1 MIKTLSDAVTIIE
14 FLMSRQGKSIDEA
27 IREADVPL
35 HLREQVVKYFAPPLD
50 IVPPDLVVDNKQQLP
65 KCDPE
70 NDSNQQYFGS
80 LQRYLIDVRNRPKST
95 VGSLSESS
103 LSIIRRLPKPE
114 AADKFQVRGLVLGY
128 IQSGKTASMAA
139 LISRAAD
146 EGYKLFIVLGG
157 LWKDLRSQ
165 TQLRM
170 DQEIA
175 GYSDEPKEGPY
186 VDYDPSLPRWVRLT
200 RSGLDGDFTSGG
212 PNDLN
217 PLTPK
222 LAVIKKNKKIE
233 ALTEWLKEAPVPLRD
248 LPALVID
255 DEADQGS
262 IDTNYGRTDDDGEPI
277 DPSATNRRIR
287 ELLRALPKCV
297 YIGYTATPFANVLID
312 AAAEE
317 DLYPRDFIVSLPE
330 PAGYFGPRRLF
341 GLGLDPSNLSP
352 VSKEKPALDV
362 IRPVKDSDLD
372 QIDRA
377 LEFQG
382 DCPDVLQDALLAFLL
397 SCCGR
402 SARDQGK
409 QHFSM
414 LVHPSQK
421 TNPHRIFAGAIAKE
435 LEYLKSAASYPRKF
449 PDLMKR
455 AKEMWD
461 SDFRRVTRSQNDSEL
476 PEHDFETIWKFAKSV
491 LDEIEIKVLNIYSED
506 ELDYKGAPKRY
517 IVVGGNRLSRGLT
530 LEGLSVSVFTRS
542 ANQYDTLLQMGRWFG
557 YRPQYADLTRIYVD
571 KDMADRFAELARVE
585 DELRADIKKY
595 AQEPDPP
602 TPLDLKPVIRTHPA
616 MAITSRTK
624 MGAGK
629 PINISFQNTNSETIS
644 FPIDRKD
651 FLEKNLNAGRALISH
666 LEKSGGAKPVNGTYI
681 WKDIPASVIL
691 DFLNDYEFSR
701 DAREVNRI
709 SLTNYIKRQNDNGE
723 LLLWDIVLPRGSRE
737 LEPYPW
743 SKNVFAHKIHR
754 SPYTA
759 TSVRQLKSPGDI
771 DSWREQTGRDP
782 KDPKYGAMVLYLIDK
797 NSESPAPEGRKFFSD
812 PAAAEDLLGMVFVF
826 PESKSNATVEYA
838 SQ

>member
-1 MIKTLSDAVTIIE
+1 MIKTLSDAVTIVE
-14 FLMSRQGKSIDEA
+14 FLMSRQGKSVDDA
-27 IREADVPL
+27 IKEVDVPL

-50 IVPPDLVVDNKQQLP
+50 IVAPDLIVDNKQQLP

-70 NDSNQQYFGS
+70 NDSTQQRFGS
-80 LQRYLIDVRNRPKST
+80 LQRFLIDVRERPKT
-95 VGSLSESS
+95 IVGSLSESS
-103 LSIIRRLPKPE
+103 LSIVRRFPKPD

-165 TQLRM
+165 TQTRL

-186 VDYDPSLPRWVRLT
+186 VEYDTGLPQWVRLT

-222 LAVIKKNKKIE
+222 LAIIKKNKKIE
-233 ALTEWLKEAPVPLRD
+233 ALTEWLKKAPVPLKD

-255 DEADQGS
+255 DEADQAS

-277 DPSATNRRIR
+277 DPSATNRRVR
-287 ELLRALPKCV
+287 DLLRALPKCV

-312 AAAEE
+312 ASGEE

-330 PAGYFGPRRLF
+330 PADYYGPRRLF
-341 GLGLDPSNLSP
+341 GLGLEPSDLSP
-352 VSKEKPALDV
+352 SSAEKPTLDV
-362 IRPVKDSDLD
+362 IRHVKDSELD
-372 QIDRA
+372 QLDQA
-377 LEFQG
+377 LELQG
-382 DCPDVLQDALLAFLL
+382 DCPEVLSKALLAFLL

-402 SARDQGK
+402 MARNQGK

-421 TNPHRIFAGAIAKE
+421 TEPHRIFADAIRKE
-435 LEYLKSAASYPRKF
+435 LDYLKGAATYPKKF
-449 PDLMKR
+449 PDLLKR

-461 SDFRRVTRSQNDSEL
+461 DDFRRVTRSQNDQEL
-476 PEHDFETIWKFAKSV
+476 PEYDFEIIWKFAKSI
-491 LDEIEIKVLNIYSED
+491 LNEIEIKVLNIYSED
-506 ELDYKGAPKRY
+506 EIDYKLGTARRY

-530 LEGLSVSVFTRS
+530 LEGLSVSVFTRN

-602 TPLDLKPVIRTHPA
+602 TPLELKPIIRTHPA
-616 MAITSRTK
+616 LAITSRAK
-624 MGAGK
+624 MGAGR
-629 PINISFQNTNSETIS
+629 PVQISFQNTSSETIT

-666 LEKSGGAKPVNGTYI
+666 LEKTAHVKPVNGTYI
-681 WKDIPASVIL
+681 WKDLPASVIL
-691 DFLNDYEFSR
+691 DFLNVYEFSR
-701 DAREVNRI
+701 NAREVDRI
-709 SLTNYIKRQNDNGE
+709 SLTNYIKRQNEKGE
-723 LLLWDIVLPRGSRE
+723 LSSWDIVLPRGNQNI
-737 LEPYPW
+737 EPYSW
-743 SKNVFAHKIHR
+743 GKDIFTHKIQR

-759 TSVRQLKSPGDI
+759 ISVRQLKSPSDL
-771 DSWREQTGRDP
+771 DFWRTETGRDP
-782 KDPKYGAMVLYLIDK
+782 KDPMHGAMVLYLVDK
-797 NSESPAPEGRKFFSD
+797 NSESPEGRKFFSD
-812 PAAAEDLLGMVFVF
+812 PSAAEDLLGMVFVF
-826 PESKSNATVEYA
+826 PESKSNATVEYV